1 MVQANSG
8 TLTTRADGS
17 TALIGRFS
25 GLNTEALVN
34 AAITAQRLPAT
45 SLERQISQSKLE
57 SAALTTLNKLLG
69 DFRSAADKLRNPPG
83 VSALDKNSF
92 RQKTASLQTEN
103 DAARSSVVSANVQ
116 AGAQVGRFQLEILQ
130 TAKAHKLSSVGVTDA
145 KAALNITDTVTLGLA
160 GATAAEQATLSFVPG
175 ESLEKIAAAIN
186 GEQSKT
192 GIRASVLKLSATES
206 RLVLSAEKTG
216 QAIQLSG
223 TSGEFLTKLGTA
235 AGALETVQ
243 SADKAQIKV
252 DGLSTVIERDSN
264 DINDVITG
272 VELRIA
278 QAKAGAKMTLDVGQ
292 DTQAIKTQVEQ
303 FVKAYNDLRD
313 FYDQQRNYDP
323 QDSGATKP
331 ALFSSPVLR
340 DTMTLV
346 GQVLGGGARGVPS
359 GTLSTLRGVGIK
371 LNKESKLEINQGEL
385 DSALT
390 NNPQE
395 FERLFAFSFESS
407 SPDLRVLTRTQ
418 AVFPDDFDI
427 SITES
432 GGQVTGATVGGR
444 SDLFEFSGRVL
455 TGKKGT
461 KFEGLKLFY
470 GGTGTSTIEVKNSVG
485 VAERLYN
492 SLDRFIDPGDG
503 QLTKRLKEIEDS
515 NKDRNNRIAAIDAR
529 LVLTKK
535 FLINKYAKLE
545 RDLAQ
550 AEASRKQLEAFLKAS
565 NKS

>member
-34 AAITAQRLPAT
+34 AAITAQRLPAR

-83 VSALDKNSF
+83 ISALDKNSF
-92 RQKTASLQTEN
+92 RQKTASLQTDN

-130 TAKAHKLSSVGVTDA
+130 TAKAHKLSSVGVADA

-160 GATAAEQATLSFVPG
+160 GATAAEQATLSFAPG
-175 ESLEKIAAAIN
+175 ESLGKIAAAIN

-192 GIRASVLKLSATES
+192 GIRAAVLKLSATES

-216 QAIQLSG
+216 KAIQLSG
-223 TSGEFLTKLGTA
+223 TSGEFLTKLGA

-278 QAKAGAKMTLDVGQ
+278 QAKAGAKMTLEVGQ

-303 FVKAYNDLRD
+303 FVQAYNDLRD

-340 DTMTLV
+340 DTMTVV

-359 GTLSTLRGVGIK
+359 GTFSTLRGIGIK
-371 LNKESKLEINQGEL
+371 FNKDSKLEIDQGQL

-395 FERLFAFSFESS
+395 FERFFAFSFEPS
-407 SPDLRVLTRTQ
+407 SPDLRVLSRTQ

-427 SITES
+427 AITES

-461 KFEGLKLFY
+461 KFDGLKLFY
-470 GGTGTSTIEVKNSVG
+470 GGTGSSTIAVKNSVG

-492 SLDRFIDPGDG
+492 TLNRFIDSESG
-503 QLTKRLKEIEDS
+503 QVSKRLKEIEDV
-515 NKDRNNRIAAIDAR
+515 NKDRTDRIAAIDAR

-535 FLINKYAKLE
+535 FLVNKYAKLE

-550 AEASRKQLEAFLKAS
+550 AEASRKQLEAFLKAGS
-565 NKS
+565 K